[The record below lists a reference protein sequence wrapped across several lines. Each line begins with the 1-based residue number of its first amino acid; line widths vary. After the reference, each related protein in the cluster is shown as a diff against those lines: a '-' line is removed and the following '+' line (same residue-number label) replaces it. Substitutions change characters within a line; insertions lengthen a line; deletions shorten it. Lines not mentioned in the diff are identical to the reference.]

1 MTLGSRVAFGV
12 LVVATMAAF
21 VVTQHLKRTPPI
33 LLHAAVRPAHISPGG
48 NGTQDSARIG
58 FEVKRSDEAT
68 VNVVD
73 LAGDPVR
80 SLGRRAARPGV
91 LVRLAWNGRTDA
103 GGLAPEGK
111 YRVRVDLRRAGR
123 TITIPGGVSVDT
135 HPPEV
140 VVLRLRPIPRSR
152 GFSVRLKGYISRA
165 PVLLVYRVSH
175 GRARLV
181 ARRPGRPGG
190 GLSWEGEIR
199 GRPAP
204 AGTYELAIRVRDL
217 AGNLA
222 SLPPRLPPT
231 TSEPGLRVRVT
242 GQGG

>member
-1 MTLGSRVAFGV
+1 VTRFSRVAFAA

-21 VVTQHLKRTPPI
+21 VVTQHLKRSPPI
-33 LLHAAVRPAHISPGG
+33 LLHAAVRPAHISPDD

-58 FEVKRSDEAT
+58 FQVKRSDEAT
-68 VNVVD
+68 VTVVD
-73 LAGDPVR
+73 SAGDPVR
-80 SLGRRAARPGV
+80 SLGRRSAHTGV
-91 LVRLAWNGRTDA
+91 LVRLVWDGHTDA
-103 GGLAPEGK
+103 GGVAPEGR

-123 TITIPGGVSVDT
+123 SITIPGGVSVDT

-140 VVLRLRPIPRSR
+140 TVLRVRSLAHSR
-152 GFSVRLKGYISRA
+152 RFAVRLKGYISRA

-175 GRARLV
+175 GGRVLV

-190 GLSWEGEIR
+190 ALRWEGEIR

-204 AGTYELAIRVRDL
+204 PGIYELAIRVRDL

-231 TSEPGLRVRVT
+231 AGEPGLRVRVA
-242 GQGG
+242 GPGG

>member
-1 MTLGSRVAFGV
+1 MTLLSRVAFGV

-33 LLHAAVRPAHISPGG
+33 LLHAAVRPAHISPDG

-58 FEVKRSDEAT
+58 FQVKRSDEAT
-68 VNVVD
+68 VTVVD

-80 SLGRRAARPGV
+80 SLGRRAARPRV
-91 LVRLAWNGRTDA
+91 LVRLVWNGRTDA
-103 GGLAPEGK
+103 GGVAPEGR

-123 TITIPGGVSVDT
+123 SITIPGGVSVDT
-135 HPPEV
+135 HPPEL
-140 VVLRLRPIPRSR
+140 VVLRVRPVAHSH

-190 GLSWEGEIR
+190 GLRWEGEIQ
-199 GRPAP
+199 GHPAP
-204 AGTYELAIRVRDL
+204 PGSYELAIRVRDL

-231 TSEPGLRVRVT
+231 ASEPGLRVRVT
-242 GQGG
+242 GP

>member
-1 MTLGSRVAFGV
+1 VTLFSRVAFAV

-21 VVTQHLKRTPPI
+21 VVTQHLKRSPPI
-33 LLHAAVRPAHISPGG
+33 LLHAAVRPAHISPDG

-58 FEVKRSDEAT
+58 FQVKRSDEAT
-68 VNVVD
+68 VTVVD
-73 LAGDPVR
+73 SAGDPVR
-80 SLGRRAARPGV
+80 SLGRRAAHTGV

-103 GGLAPEGK
+103 GGVAPEGR

-123 TITIPGGVSVDT
+123 SITLPGGVSVDT

-140 VVLRLRPIPRSR
+140 VVLRVRARAHSR
-152 GFSVRLKGYISRA
+152 GFAVRLKGYISRA
-165 PVLLVYRVSH
+165 PVLLVYRVSR

-190 GLSWEGEIR
+190 ALGWEGEIR
-199 GRPAP
+199 GHPAP
-204 AGTYELAIRVRDL
+204 PGTYELAIRVRDL

-222 SLPPRLPPT
+222 SLPPQLPPT
-231 TSEPGLRVRVT
+231 AGEPGLRVRVT
-242 GQGG
+242 GRGG